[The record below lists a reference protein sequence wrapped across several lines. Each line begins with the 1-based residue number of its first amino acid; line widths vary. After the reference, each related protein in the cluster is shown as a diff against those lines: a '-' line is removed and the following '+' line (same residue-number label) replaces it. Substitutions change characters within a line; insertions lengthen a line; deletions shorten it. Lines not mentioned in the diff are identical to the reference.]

1 MIKDRTMSSDKENE
15 TNINKEESTLSVYWK
30 AITDKNA
37 RVSENE
43 SYLSALVTLNI
54 VLLICLVLPYLTLK
68 LYLVHKSDLNTLFTY
83 DELHNQEWSIITNN
97 EYTSSIG
104 LHYTKLT
111 FDYLIK
117 KPLRW
122 MNFTKFGLSNFA
134 QLRLLNVFA
143 GLVLLPFVT
152 YSSLYALTAI
162 CFMVPTMVM
171 FPLISPYYNVYHS
184 IVWSTFWVLTG
195 LLYACFF
202 SVDPENDDET
212 DSKKILNS
220 KKLNIYISG
229 LCCFLSLFYNKS
241 NIFWVTLI
249 AFIGIERQ
257 TILEH
262 DMNNIWFNNYLK
274 LIQTALE
281 HFKTLVLPYSFS
293 FILYAYLSIKSEN
306 SYGLSLHLVQIFYCL
321 CYITFFSLPLW
332 FNQEFIITYLV
343 RTYGNIDRV
352 MVTLLYNILIA
363 ATIRFTSYD
372 SILDLEREKI
382 TGFVFKKILYRN
394 FFCRYFIALPIY
406 NFSWYT
412 VQELLSNSLLHF
424 PDSLHP
430 LKVHKVSELPL
441 IMTHMSRTLFWIC
454 MSGTLISTKLVD
466 SKLYIVPYIIWRV
479 YICPDQNRNIIS
491 LLLKEFAWF
500 CLIDVVLFVSFPYMP
515 LA

>member
-1 MIKDRTMSSDKENE
+1 MSSDKEKE
-15 TNINKEESTLSVYWK
+15 ANINKKESTISVYWK

-37 RVSENE
+37 RISENE
-43 SYLSALVTLNI
+43 SYLSVLVTLNI
-54 VLLICLVLPYLTLK
+54 VLLICLVLPYLILK
-68 LYLVHKSDLNTLFTY
+68 LYLVHKSYLKTAAIHYDIHTLDWRPF
-83 DELHNQEWSIITNN
+83 IKN
-97 EYTSSIG
+97 EYRSSVG
-104 LHYTKLT
+104 LHYTEIA

-122 MNFTKFGLSNFA
+122 MNFTRFGLSNFA

-184 IVWSTFWVLTG
+184 IIWSTFWILTG
-195 LLYACFF
+195 LLYASFF
-202 SVDPENDDET
+202 SVDPENDNET
-212 DSKKILNS
+212 DSKKILES

-241 NIFWVTLI
+241 NIFWVILI

-306 SYGLSLHLVQIFYCL
+306 SYGFPLHLVQIFYCL
-321 CYITFFSLPLW
+321 SYITFFSLPLW

-352 MVTLLYNILIA
+352 LITLFYNILIA
-363 ATIRFTSYD
+363 AVIRFTSYD
-372 SILDLEREKI
+372 SILDLEKDKI

-454 MSGTLISTKLVD
+454 MSCNLISTKLVD
-466 SKLYIVPYIIWRV
+466 SKLYIVPYLIWRV
-479 YICPDQNRNIIS
+479 YICPDQSRNIIT

-500 CLIDVVLFVSFPYMP
+500 CLLDVVLFVSFPNLP